1 MRNQRT
7 PVNSST
13 SELCQGAEMRRRV
26 ADCRERLRRNR
37 AARRIAERATPQTFE
52 FAEKLPEPARASAGF
67 GVREGET

>member
-1 MRNQRT
+1 MRNQKMPAR
-7 PVNSST
+7 PY
-13 SELCQGAEMRRRV
+13 EFGCYPGGEMRRRV
-26 ADCRERLRRNR
+26 ADCRERLRRDR